1 MRSARGEIWI
11 IDLTDSRGH
20 EQGGKRP
27 AIVMASVI
35 GMNIVIPLT
44 TQIKVLNYPHT
55 CIIELTSSNG
65 LSAPSVAM
73 TFQIVAIDEKRLEKT
88 IGKISHADNEIVKAL
103 LIDLMGLYK

>member
-1 MRSARGEIWI
+1 MKPARGEIWI

-44 TQIKVLNYPHT
+44 TQLKVLNYPHT
-55 CIIELTSSNG
+55 CLIEPSSING

-73 TFQIVAIDEKRLEKT
+73 SFQIVAIDEKRLEKK
-88 IGKISHADNEIVKAL
+88 IGEISSEDSESVKAL
-103 LIDLMGLYK
+103 LIDLLGLF

>member
-27 AIVMASVI
+27 VIVMASVI

-55 CIIELTSSNG
+55 YLIEPTSSNG
-65 LSAPSVAM
+65 LSAPSIAM